1 MTKPIPVIIDCDPG
15 QDDAIMLFL
24 ALNAPELDIRGIV
37 AVGGNVPLART
48 RLNLAMLVETT
59 RRTDVK
65 LYSGAIRPMVRDLV
79 TAEEVH
85 GITGINGFEFFE
97 PEMKMQDIHGVD
109 FIVENLRGA
118 RDNEITIIATGPLTN
133 IAMALVK
140 APDIADKIKQIVIMG
155 GASFEAGNVTPSAEF
170 NIYVDPHACD
180 VVLKCQRPIIMFGL
194 DVTHKVMTNP
204 ARVAAIRALGNPVS
218 EAAAD
223 MLDYFGKHDSKK
235 YSSGGAPL
243 HDPCTV
249 AWLLKPELFE
259 LKPCHVAVET
269 GSELTMGHTAVD
281 FWQVTDNTANVQWA
295 YDVNADRFF
304 DLLTERLEQY
314 Q

>member
-1 MTKPIPVIIDCDPG
+1 MKKPIPVIIDCDPG

-24 ALNAPELDIRGIV
+24 AHNAPELDIRGII

-48 RLNLAMLVETT
+48 SLNLAMLVETT
-59 RRTDVK
+59 GRRDVK
-65 LYSGAIRPMVRDLV
+65 LYSGAIRPMMRDLV

-85 GITGINGFEFFE
+85 GITGINGFDFFE
-97 PEMKMQDIHGVD
+97 PSMKLQRQHGID
-109 FIVENLRGA
+109 FIIENLRQA
-118 RDNEITIIATGPLTN
+118 QDDEVTIIATGPLTN

-140 APDIADKIKQIVIMG
+140 APEIAGKINQIVIMG

-170 NIYVDPHACD
+170 NIYVDPNACD
-180 VVLKCQRPIIMFGL
+180 VVLKCGRPITMFGL
-194 DVTHKVMTNP
+194 DVTHKVMTSV
-204 ARVAAIRALGNPVS
+204 ARVDAIRALGNRVS
-218 EAAAD
+218 DAAAN
-223 MLDYFGKHDSKK
+223 MLEYFGKHDSKK

-259 LKPCHVAVET
+259 LKSCYVAVET

-281 FWQVTDNTANVQWA
+281 FWQVTDNPTNVDWV
-295 YDVNADRFF
+295 YDVDADGFF
-304 DLLTERLEQY
+304 DLLTERLGNY